1 MIHELAPTDRISA
14 YNYAATLQ
22 EYLDIKKI
30 ASRWVPH
37 HLTEMQE
44 GLRLDAARNH
54 LECYECKGIAFAC
67 RFITLDHIVPARTE
81 KPIKRI
87 PPLRV
92 ITRIISNNILI

>member
-1 MIHELAPTDRISA
+1 MIRELAQQTEFLHTTVLPT
-14 YNYAATLQ
+14 LK
-22 EYLDIKKI
+22 EHLDIKKI

-54 LECYECKGIAFAC
+54 LERYECKGDAFAC